1 MKFKL
6 NKSGY
11 LSIFFIIFLLFL
23 KTDYRLVTDIYCCGD
38 DHDYFMHASTIAFDF
53 DLDYSNQ
60 MEGIEN
66 KRYNNNGK
74 IAPRGFI
81 GTGILS
87 APFLFLGNIIDAI
100 FGNTSKVLVTNYK
113 IIFYSLSPIVYL
125 YASIILML
133 KSVRILGKNVSFV
146 EIALLILG
154 SGAAYFGF
162 ERFSMTHVYEIFT
175 ISGVIFLSLKI
186 YTSDKE
192 NKILYFLLSIFLLL
206 SLLTRWVNYFVVL
219 IPIILYNIS
228 PKKNKLVYKNLL
240 FNVFSIF
247 SILLFLI
254 LSKAT
259 YGVYTFNPQI
269 LYGVNKVDSLI
280 SEISFSF
287 LISNIQNFYKLFFSQ
302 EFGLLFFNPIVAI
315 GFIIS
320 FFKLIRKINLQN
332 VLIIISYL
340 QVFGLILLWGST
352 ASSYGFRYSLCL
364 VPLSIILYKTSGIES
379 LFLKYSTY
387 LLSIFSFF
395 SVLFFESTPGTQ
407 LSLTEVTNVFG
418 NNVRYSQPNYLSG
431 YIESLFSLDA
441 YLKIFATSY
450 LGFFI
455 FYIFIN
461 MFSIDSLVGFMEKLN
476 LPTTNQNFLDLLDQ
490 INNISTGMVLI
501 LLLFTIWLG
510 LNSYKYY
517 SVKSKN

>member
-87 APFLFLGNIIDAI
+87 APFLFLGNIIDAM
-100 FGNTSKVLVTNYK
+100 FGDSSQNLVTNYK

-146 EIALLILG
+146 EIALLTLG

-186 YTSDKE
+186 YTSNKE
-192 NKILYFLLSIFLLL
+192 NKILYFLLSIFLLV

-219 IPIILYNIS
+219 IPIILHNIS
-228 PKKNKLVYKNLL
+228 PKKNKLV
-240 FNVFSIF
+240 
-247 SILLFLI
+247 
-254 LSKAT
+254 
-259 YGVYTFNPQI
+259 
-269 LYGVNKVDSLI
+269 
-280 SEISFSF
+280 
-287 LISNIQNFYKLFFSQ
+287 
-302 EFGLLFFNPIVAI
+302 
-315 GFIIS
+315 
-320 FFKLIRKINLQN
+320 
-332 VLIIISYL
+332 
-340 QVFGLILLWGST
+340 
-352 ASSYGFRYSLCL
+352 
-364 VPLSIILYKTSGIES
+364 
-379 LFLKYSTY
+379 
-387 LLSIFSFF
+387 
-395 SVLFFESTPGTQ
+395 
-407 LSLTEVTNVFG
+407 
-418 NNVRYSQPNYLSG
+418 
-431 YIESLFSLDA
+431 
-441 YLKIFATSY
+441 
-450 LGFFI
+450 
-455 FYIFIN
+455 
-461 MFSIDSLVGFMEKLN
+461 
-476 LPTTNQNFLDLLDQ
+476 
-490 INNISTGMVLI
+490 
-501 LLLFTIWLG
+501 
-510 LNSYKYY
+510 
-517 SVKSKN
+517 